1 MIDPGASGADVVN
14 VEIESTCGRPVDH
27 TALINDP
34 ASLGLIEWGLTRA
47 PGDHAPVCGAT
58 G

>member
-1 MIDPGASGADVVN
+1 MIDPGASGANVVN

-34 ASLGLIEWGLTRA
+34 ASLGLTEWGLTRA